1 LVTVN
6 SVGAFSVLVHMT
18 TIIVIGVLGGLIT
31 GISPCILPVLPVIL
45 LSGAQSARDH
55 PVGGIAPAAE
65 STRSRALQPYLVIGG
80 LVLSFAVVTLA
91 GSALL
96 SLVHLPQDGLR
107 WVALVALSVIGL
119 GLIFPRVEAVLEK
132 PFARLPQRQVGSR
145 QVGFGLGLSLGALYV
160 PCAGPV
166 LAAIVVAGGTGTVGW
181 STIALT
187 LSFAAGAAL
196 PLLFFALAGRRVAE
210 RVAAF
215 RTRQRRIRVITG
227 GVTILLALALALN
240 LPAVLQREIPDYT
253 RALQDQLGST
263 THLVQP
269 DLSASVDR
277 RHVKLLNC
285 PEGAAQLESCGA
297 APDITGIVKWF
308 NTPGDAP
315 IELKSLRG
323 RVVLVDFWAYSCIN
337 CQRAIQ
343 HVARWYDTYRGS
355 GLEVIGVHS
364 PEYGFEKTDTNVAS
378 GAADLG
384 IQYPIAMDNDLS
396 TWANYD
402 NQYWPAEYLIDAQ
415 GTIRHAK
422 FGEGDYDVSERLI
435 RQLLSAAHQGID
447 LPPATEY

>member
-1 LVTVN
+1 
-6 SVGAFSVLVHMT
+6 M
-18 TIIVIGVLGGLIT
+18 
-31 GISPCILPVLPVIL
+31 
-45 LSGAQSARDH
+45 SA
-55 PVGGIAPAAE
+55 
-65 STRSRALQPYLVIGG
+65 
-80 LVLSFAVVTLA
+80 
-91 GSALL
+91 
-96 SLVHLPQDGLR
+96 
-107 WVALVALSVIGL
+107 IGL

-132 PFARLPQRQVGSR
+132 PFARLPQKQVGSR
-145 QVGFGLGLSLGALYV
+145 QVGLGLGLSLGALYV

-181 STIALT
+181 TTIALT

-269 DLSASVDR
+269 DLSASVDG
-277 RHVKLLNC
+277 RHVKLSNC
-285 PEGAAQLESCGA
+285 LEGAAQLESCGA

-315 IELKSLRG
+315 IDLKSLRG

-364 PEYGFEKTDTNVAS
+364 PEYGFEKIDTNVAS

-396 TWANYD
+396 TWDNYD

-415 GTIRHAK
+415 GTIRHVK

-435 RQLLSAAHQGID
+435 RQLLSAVHPGID
-447 LPPATEY
+447 LPRATEYEDASTQRR